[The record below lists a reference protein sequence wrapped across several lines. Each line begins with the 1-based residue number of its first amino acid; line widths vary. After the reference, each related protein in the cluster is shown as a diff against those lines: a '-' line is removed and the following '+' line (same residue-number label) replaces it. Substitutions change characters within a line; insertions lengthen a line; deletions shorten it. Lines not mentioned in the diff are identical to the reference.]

1 MTNTGKR
8 AGDEVVQLYVH
19 DLVASV
25 TRPRRAL
32 KGFQRVTLAP
42 GESREVSFAL
52 TPAELSFIGEDMKR
66 VVEPG
71 TFEVFVGGRP
81 DALTSAKLEVVAR

>member
-1 MTNTGKR
+1 MKNTGKV

-19 DLVASV
+19 DVVASV

-32 KGFQRVTLAP
+32 KGFERVTLKP

-52 TPAELSFIGEDMKR
+52 TPAELSFVGEDMKR

-81 DALTSAKLEVVAR
+81 DQLTSAKLEVVAR